1 MAQTAAQ
8 KKALA
13 AAQALLKKQKASLAS
28 LEADQKALSDA
39 QVAAD
44 AQDVA
49 DAYYTKTLA
58 SGKTQAEIDALR
70 GAWDTT
76 NLINKVDP
84 TKSASMDR
92 TTGKVTSF
100 TDPNKITSNN
110 SGNGNNGNGGNTGGG
125 PYYASDGKKFDTEAA
140 MVAYE
145 ADLRNA
151 KLSKEAQAAADL
163 RDRQSA
169 YDLLYNEFNKYG
181 LGSLVEGIKGLIQSN
196 VSPSQ
201 FAIELQNTKEYQQ
214 RFKANQDRIKAGLA
228 ALTPAEYIG
237 LEDQYQNI
245 MRNYGLP
252 ASYYTKDSMGT
263 QEGFQ
268 KFIANDVSASELE
281 DRIATAQQRVL
292 NSNPEVLQALKQFYP
307 DINNADILAYA
318 LDPSQALT
326 NIKRKVTAAE
336 IGGAA
341 LAQGL
346 QAQGGTAESLA
357 GLGITKA
364 QAQQGYTDIANILPR
379 GSQLA
384 DIYGQTPYTQATAEA
399 EVFNTAGAAEAA
411 AKRKKLSALEQ
422 AQFSGSS
429 GVGALGRDKALYGSM
444 QGQAGLY

>member
-28 LEADQKALSDA
+28 LEADQKALNDA
-39 QVAAD
+39 QAAAD

-58 SGKTQAEIDALR
+58 SGKTQAQIDALR
-70 GAWDTT
+70 DAWDTT

-84 TKSASMDR
+84 TQSATIDR
-92 TTGKVTSF
+92 TTGQVTSF
-100 TDPNKITSNN
+100 TDPNKVKKTTTTPPPPP
-110 SGNGNNGNGGNTGGG
+110 NGAVVYT
-125 PYYASDGKKFDTEAA
+125 ASDGKTFTDQQAY
-140 MVAYE
+140 VAYE
-145 ADLRNA
+145 TSLRNA
-151 KLSKEAQAAADL
+151 KLAAETQAATDL

-169 YDLLYNEFNKYG
+169 YDLLYSEFSKYG

-196 VSPSQ
+196 ISPSE
-201 FAIELQNTKEYQQ
+201 FSIRLQNTDEYKK
-214 RFKANQDRIKAGLA
+214 RFKANQDRIAAGLK
-228 ALTPAEYIG
+228 ALSPAEYIG

-263 QEGFQ
+263 QAGFE
-268 KFIANDVSASELE
+268 KFLANDVSASELE

-307 DINNADILAYA
+307 DISNADILSYA

-346 QAQGGTAESLA
+346 QASGGTAESLA

-364 QAQQGYTDIANILPR
+364 QAQQGYTDIAGILPR

-384 DIYGQTPYTQATAEA
+384 DIYKQQPYNQATAEA
-399 EVFNTAGAAEAA
+399 EVFNTAGAADAA
-411 AKRKKLSALEQ
+411 ARRKKLTALEQ
-422 AQFSGSS
+422 AQFGGSS
-429 GVGALGRDKALYGSM
+429 GVGALGRDKALYGAM
-444 QGQAGLY
+444 QGQQGLY